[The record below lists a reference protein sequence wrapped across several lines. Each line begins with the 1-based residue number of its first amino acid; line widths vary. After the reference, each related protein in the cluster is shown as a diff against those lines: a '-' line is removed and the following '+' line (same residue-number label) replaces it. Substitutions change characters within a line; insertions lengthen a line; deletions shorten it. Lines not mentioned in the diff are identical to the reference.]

1 MPKKSDDSLKTDSG
15 LYKSKIEASK
25 QYDKNNVDNIRVRV
39 PKGWKGQMQDYVK
52 SSKKYDSVNNMIS
65 ELIKK
70 EIPYIKSEKE
80 IEDNE

>member
-25 QYDKNNVDNIRVRV
+25 QYDQNNVDNIRVRV
-39 PKGWKGQMQDYVK
+39 PKGWKEQMQDYVK
-52 SSKKYDSVNNMIS
+52 SSNKYDSVNNMIS

-70 EIPYIKSEKE
+70 EIPYIKSKKE

>member
-39 PKGWKGQMQDYVK
+39 PKGWKEQMQDYVK

-80 IEDNE
+80 IDNNE

>member
-39 PKGWKGQMQDYVK
+39 PKGWKEQMQEYVK
-52 SSKKYDSVNNMIS
+52 SSNKYDSVNNMIS